1 MKKLFQIMLFLRKN
15 SILFILLI
23 ISSCSS
29 QFDFNEVASGKLI
42 PKKENIVY
50 NRESI
55 KKIGNNIIFIKKIE
69 RYNKGLD
76 LLEVDIAKAESMLT
90 YSRKELEDD
99 SVLIDSYKISRDRT
113 KTIIENDFII
123 DNGEKYKIIY
133 KVKDSILCLKEKN
146 VLLLIKSRN

>member
-1 MKKLFQIMLFLRKN
+1 MLFLRKN

-23 ISSCSS
+23 ISSCSG

-42 PKKENIVY
+42 PEGENIVY

-55 KKIGNNIIFIKKIE
+55 RKIDNNTVFIKKIE
-69 RYNKGLD
+69 RYNKDLD

-99 SVLIDSYKISRDRT
+99 SVLIDSYKISRDRRET
-113 KTIIENDFII
+113 TIKDGFVI

-133 KVKDSILCLKEKN
+133 KVKDTLLSSKEQSI
-146 VLLLIKSRN
+146 LLLIKSEN

>member
-1 MKKLFQIMLFLRKN
+1 MLFLQKN

-23 ISSCSS
+23 ISSCSG
-29 QFDFNEVASGKLI
+29 QLDFNEVASGKLI
-42 PKKENIVY
+42 PEDENIVY

-55 KKIGNNIIFIKKIE
+55 KKIGNNTIFIKKIE

-99 SVLIDSYKISRDRT
+99 NVLIDSYKISRDRT
-113 KTIIENDFII
+113 KTIIEGNSVI
-123 DNGEKYKIIY
+123 DNGEIYKIIY
-133 KVKDSILCLKEKN
+133 RTKDSILCLKEKN
-146 VLLLIKSRN
+146 VLLLIKAPR

>member
-1 MKKLFQIMLFLRKN
+1 MLFLRKN